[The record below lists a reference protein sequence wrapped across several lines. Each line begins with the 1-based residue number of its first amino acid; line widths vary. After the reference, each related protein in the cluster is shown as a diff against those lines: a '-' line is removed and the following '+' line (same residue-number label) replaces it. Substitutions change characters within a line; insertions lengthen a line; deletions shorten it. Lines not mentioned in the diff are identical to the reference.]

1 MMTET
6 IQAIK
11 LQLSDPQVFSEAI
24 GAVSKLVDEVTIKIT
39 PTHLEIVAMDPAN
52 VAMVVLKMESRAFM
66 EYSGE
71 GNFSIKLASLKQ
83 VLARNKGKEGFV
95 SLTVENNQL
104 KVLLSGKTRKEYTL
118 PLIELEQKQTKMP
131 ELKFAF
137 EVSIDNM
144 DFRDSVADVS
154 IVADSCEFKVADN
167 QFVITGVGDS
177 SKAISETKGISK
189 KVGDV
194 DTASGKYSIEYLD
207 KMLSGKFKT
216 AKLFIGTDYPI
227 KIVYV
232 SETGT
237 TTIEYLLAPRIDGS
251 N

>member
-52 VAMVVLKMESRAFM
+52 VAMVVLKMESRAFL
-66 EYSGE
+66 EYRGE
-71 GNFSIKLASLKQ
+71 GSFAIKLASLKQ
-83 VLARNKGKEGFV
+83 VLARKEKEGFA

-104 KVLLSGKTRKEYTL
+104 KVVLSGKTKKEFTL
-118 PLIELEQKQTKMP
+118 PLIELEEKQTKMP
-131 ELKFAF
+131 DLKFAF
-137 EVSIDNM
+137 EVTLDNS
-144 DFRDSVADVS
+144 DFKESVADVG
-154 IVADSCEFKVADN
+154 IVAEACEFTVTDN
-167 QFVITGVGDS
+167 KFIISGAGDN
-177 SKAISETKGISK
+177 SKAVSETKGIVK
-189 KVGDV
+189 KIGEV
-194 DTASGKYSIEYLD
+194 DTVRSKYSIEYLD
-207 KMLSGKFKT
+207 KMLSGKFKN
-216 AKLFIGTDYPI
+216 AKLSLGKDYPI
-227 KIVYV
+227 KIAYS

-237 TTIEYLLAPRIDGS
+237 TTVEYLLAPRIE